1 MKNEN
6 QRGKEMK
13 TIRFGGMVVL
23 AMVLL
28 FSFSVQAQEKYPNK
42 PINLLVG
49 FAAGGATDISAR
61 ALGKAMEKITSQ
73 PVAVVNK
80 PGGGTSIQ
88 LHSVKTSPP
97 DGYTLGVLAT
107 GGIVGPHLRD
117 VPYELFKDFTHLCQF
132 VAFPTGI
139 AVHVDAPW
147 KTLKEFVE
155 YAQKNPG
162 KLKYA
167 STEPGSSS
175 MMLAEQFAAINQ
187 FKWVHVSHP
196 GDSAAA
202 TSLLGKHVDAL
213 VLTPLGWGPFAKAG
227 KFRVLGVFV
236 EQRLKEFPNVPTVK
250 EQGFKYYENAAI
262 TAIYGILA
270 PKGIPD
276 AVHQALLPVLRK
288 AWQDPEF
295 QTVVEKNSLIPVYRE
310 GEEWVQY
317 VKDWDKEA
325 VRVMKQIGMK
335 GVRD

>member
-1 MKNEN
+1 MKKI
-6 QRGKEMK
+6 Q
-13 TIRFGGMVVL
+13 FGVSAVL
-23 AMVLL
+23 SIVLL
-28 FSFSVQAQEKYPNK
+28 AGFSAGAEDKYPTK
-42 PINLLVG
+42 PVTLLVG
-49 FAAGGATDISAR
+49 FAAGGATDLSAR
-61 ALGKAMEKITSQ
+61 GLGKAMEKVLGQ
-73 PVAVVNK
+73 PVIVVNK

-97 DGYTLGVLAT
+97 DGYTIGVLAT
-107 GGIVGPHLRD
+107 GGIVGPHLRE
-117 VPYELFKDFTHLCQF
+117 VPYDLFKDFAHLCQF

-139 AVHVDAPW
+139 AVHVDSPW

-155 YAQKNPG
+155 FAQKNPG

-175 MMLAEQFAAINQ
+175 MMLGEQFAVINQ

-213 VLTPLGWGPFAKAG
+213 VLTPLGWGPFARAG

-236 EQRLKEFPNVPTVK
+236 DQRLKEFPQIPTIK

-270 PKGIPD
+270 PKGIPPQ
-276 AVHQALLPVLRK
+276 VYSTLLTTLRK

-295 QTVVEKNSLIPVYRE
+295 QEVVEKNSLIPVYKE

-335 GVRD
+335 GVKE